1 VVEEV
6 VVGEEV
12 EEGFHQVAEG
22 EVEEHP
28 EGVVDEEAVE
38 EEGEVEEEWVEER
51 K

>member
-1 VVEEV
+1 VAVGEVVEEDSPQV
-6 VVGEEV
+6 EGE
-12 EEGFHQVAEG
+12 

-38 EEGEVEEEWVEER
+38 EEGEEEEEWVEER